1 MTATILFYFYA
12 AIALAGALG
21 LVSARKLLHG
31 VISLFATLVAMGGLY
46 LLLGMEF
53 LAAMQLF
60 VYGGAIT
67 VLVMFALMLAGPRAE
82 EDDRA
87 PLRQRWLPVIICAV
101 FFAAIAMVVWRTQWD
116 IVPPH
121 MLDTAAIATILFSR
135 YVLPFEIAGLSLTIA
150 LIGAVVI
157 ARQDDMVGVV
167 YETAC
172 EPDPE
177 LPYARP
183 TEEEGSA

>member
-1 MTATILFYFYA
+1 
-12 AIALAGALG
+12 
-21 LVSARKLLHG
+21 
-31 VISLFATLVAMGGLY
+31 
-46 LLLGMEF
+46 
-53 LAAMQLF
+53 
-60 VYGGAIT
+60 
-67 VLVMFALMLAGPRAE
+67 
-82 EDDRA
+82 
-87 PLRQRWLPVIICAV
+87 
-101 FFAAIAMVVWRTQWD
+101 
-116 IVPPH
+116 